1 VSHRPLAILSGLTL
15 GDYLLWNWSL
25 SANRG
30 VLALVAGLS
39 LPPLALACL
48 WLLAVTVGRLLASS
62 ARRARAAAD
71 DRRHAVSARG
81 ARAAEN
87 RARTSAAATR
97 APADQPS
104 APAAASSPAP
114 SPGKLAA

>member
-39 LPPLALACL
+39 LPPLALAWF
-48 WLLAVTVGRLLASS
+48 WLLVVTVGRLLGRS
-62 ARRARAAAD
+62 ARRARTAAA
-71 DRRHAVSARG
+71 DRRHAAGARS
-81 ARAAEN
+81 ARAAEH
-87 RARTSAAATR
+87 RARAAGAASASADRSAA
-97 APADQPS
+97 P
-104 APAAASSPAP
+104 AASSPAP
-114 SPGKLAA
+114 SSGKLAA

>member
-48 WLLAVTVGRLLASS
+48 WGLAVAGGRLLVRSVRNART
-62 ARRARAAAD
+62 AADGRRRAIRGRSGRAAD
-71 DRRHAVSARG
+71 HRVRSSPVVG
-81 ARAAEN
+81 
-87 RARTSAAATR
+87 
-97 APADQPS
+97 APADQPP
-104 APAAASSPAP
+104 APAASSPAP

>member
-1 VSHRPLAILSGLTL
+1 MSHRPLALLSGLTL

-48 WLLAVTVGRLLASS
+48 WLLAVTAGRLLARS

-71 DRRHAVSARG
+71 DRRAGVRASSV
-81 ARAAEN
+81 RAADHH
-87 RARTSAAATR
+87 ARPSGEAAA
-97 APADQPS
+97 PVKPS
-104 APAAASSPAP
+104 TAHAASPPDS

>member
-48 WLLAVTVGRLLASS
+48 WLLAVTGGRLLARS
-62 ARRARAAAD
+62 ARRARSAAD
-71 DRRHAVSARG
+71 DRRHAVRARSR
-81 ARAAEN
+81 RAADHRVRPPAEVG
-87 RARTSAAATR
+87 
-97 APADQPS
+97 APADQS
-104 APAAASSPAP
+104 PAHAASSPAS